1 MENRLDTP
9 CNHPIPLCFHLKHPP
24 AEEIGWY
31 RHKSLQG
38 YWYHFVRTLSLSQ
51 SHGREGHSKLPSQ
64 AHFLGYFVD
73 FFPLYLSLSWK
84 PMDIACNAL
93 LEEIVLKC
101 VCILCF
107 AGESRAELQGNGDAS
122 TAAATSGSLATSA
135 SFQPSLIILTTSLTF
150 LLTFIQAQRQQS
162 VWTSKHPHT
171 PSYWK
176 ARKVRLGYHPSYMI
190 KACSKEWYNVVWYCK
205 QLLLR

>member
-122 TAAATSGSLATSA
+122 TAAATSLGARGSFEPSSRLVLVTSTVLWSILY
-135 SFQPSLIILTTSLTF
+135 SFLILS
-150 LLTFIQAQRQQS
+150 R
-162 VWTSKHPHT
+162 PHY
-171 PSYWK
+171 S
-176 ARKVRLGYHPSYMI
+176 S
-190 KACSKEWYNVVWYCK
+190 
-205 QLLLR
+205 

>member
-1 MENRLDTP
+1 
-9 CNHPIPLCFHLKHPP
+9 
-24 AEEIGWY
+24 
-31 RHKSLQG
+31 
-38 YWYHFVRTLSLSQ
+38 
-51 SHGREGHSKLPSQ
+51 
-64 AHFLGYFVD
+64 
-73 FFPLYLSLSWK
+73 
-84 PMDIACNAL
+84 MDIACNAL

-176 ARKVRLGYHPSYMI
+176 ARRVRLGYHPSYMI
-190 KACSKEWYNVVWYCK
+190 KACSKEWYFCPIYPNCFMHVKFHSNFTNQQQAKNRTASTRNPKTWDLISFNA
-205 QLLLR
+205 QTEIEILSRH

>member
-1 MENRLDTP
+1 MGGRAILNY
-9 CNHPIPLCFHLKHPP
+9 PLKNIFGLFCKRF
-24 AEEIGWY
+24 
-31 RHKSLQG
+31 SL
-38 YWYHFVRTLSLSQ
+38 Y
-51 SHGREGHSKLPSQ
+51 
-64 AHFLGYFVD
+64 
-73 FFPLYLSLSWK
+73 YLSLSWE

-162 VWTSKHPHT
+162 V
-171 PSYWK
+171 
-176 ARKVRLGYHPSYMI
+176 
-190 KACSKEWYNVVWYCK
+190 
-205 QLLLR
+205 